1 MSLLLGCK
9 GKKIIPLRM
18 YPRNDIYSNSLMKIR
33 LQGNSIR
40 YRLRE
45 PELEHFKEYGSVTE
59 TIQLGEAPGDQL
71 RFTLV
76 RSSST
81 DITCQQFDRTTTIHV
96 PRPLSDRWTDSDLT
110 GFDAIIQIGNGD
122 TLKVLVEKDFKCLDG
137 TDEDNVGA
145 YPNPAKQC

>member
-1 MSLLLGCK
+1 
-9 GKKIIPLRM
+9 
-18 YPRNDIYSNSLMKIR
+18 MKIR

-45 PELEHFKEYGSVTE
+45 PELEHFKEYGIVTE

-76 RSSST
+76 RSSNS
-81 DITCQQFDRTTTIHV
+81 DITIQHVERTTTIHV
-96 PRPLSDRWTDSDLT
+96 PQPLSDRWTDSDLV
-110 GFDAIIQIGNGD
+110 GFDAIIPIGNGD
-122 TLKVLVEKDFKCLDG
+122 TLTVLVEKDFKCLDG